1 MYWYDAV
8 VFLFA
13 LIIRIVLAFYDTY
26 KVLGSRIEIVNP
38 LTSKKRGKLVLSFIQ
53 DHNILFTLNVIL
65 LVNLQQKYKDLL
77 EAIYSS
83 VFSSRLVLVYIEIF
97 FYCLTLQFK
106 LLKCYINLVI
116 KSKLIVRRLKV
127 KSSLLNFAP
136 YIE

>member
-1 MYWYDAV
+1 MHWYDAV

-13 LIIRIVLAFYDTY
+13 LIIRIVSAFYDAY

-65 LVNLQQKYKDLL
+65 LVNLQQKYKNLL
-77 EAIYSS
+77 EAIYLS
-83 VFSSRLVLVYIEIF
+83 VFSSRLALVYIEIF

>member
-65 LVNLQQKYKDLL
+65 LVNLQQKYKNLL
-77 EAIYSS
+77 EAIYLS

-136 YIE
+136 YIK

>member
-53 DHNILFTLNVIL
+53 DHNILFTLHVIL
-65 LVNLQQKYKDLL
+65 LVNLQQKYKNLL
-77 EAIYSS
+77 EAIYLS